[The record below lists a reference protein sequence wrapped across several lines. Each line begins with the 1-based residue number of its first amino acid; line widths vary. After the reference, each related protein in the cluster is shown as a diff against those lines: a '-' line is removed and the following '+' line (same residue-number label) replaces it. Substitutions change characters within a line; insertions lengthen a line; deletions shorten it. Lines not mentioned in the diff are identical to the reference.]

1 MTAPR
6 DPQTV
11 LVVDDEAE
19 IRGLLSEYFRS
30 GGLTVTEADNGF
42 DALLQVK
49 RTRPDAVVLDLM
61 MPRLGGLD
69 ALKRIRAFDLKTK
82 VIVIT
87 GVRDQELQRQAV
99 SLGAAAFFTKPLDLP
114 KLLTAVNGS
123 TARPEQSTH
132 APERFSTH
140 SPPVPLSD
148 VPRSSILVVDDE
160 PEICQ
165 LLEEYFTKIG
175 YRVRIAMDGATA
187 VRSVIEDAPDVIL
200 LDINMPGLGGIETLT
215 AVRAIAPDVQV
226 IMLSGQND
234 LDCAKQSL
242 AYGAFDYIT
251 KPFGL
256 SYLAESIET
265 ALTLKGLSDG

>member
-1 MTAPR
+1 MTEPR
-6 DPQTV
+6 DLQTV
-11 LVVDDEAE
+11 LVVDDEPE
-19 IRGLLSEYFRS
+19 IRGLLSEYFKS
-30 GGLTVTEADNGF
+30 QGFEVIEAENGF

-87 GVRDQELQRQAV
+87 GVRDQELQRQAI
-99 SLGAAAFFTKPLDLP
+99 SLGAAAFFTKPLDLQE
-114 KLLTAVNGS
+114 LLTAVISS
-123 TARPEQSTH
+123 TVRSEQPH
-132 APERFSTH
+132 APELSSTH
-140 SPPVPLSD
+140 SPPIPLTDVPL
-148 VPRSSILVVDDE
+148 SSILVVDDE

-165 LLEEYFTKIG
+165 LLEEYFTGKG

-187 VRSVIEDAPDVIL
+187 VRAVLESAPDVIL
-200 LDINMPGLGGIETLT
+200 LDINMPGLGGLEALAAI
-215 AVRAIAPDVQV
+215 RAIAPDVQV
-226 IMLSGQND
+226 IMVSGQCD
-234 LDCAKQSL
+234 LDRAEQSL

-256 SYLAESIET
+256 PYLTESVET
-265 ALTLKGLSDG
+265 ALSMRGLDD